1 MPTLTGITIYPVKS
15 LDGLSLSESLV
26 LPCGAL
32 ANDRRWRLV
41 DAEGQVVNAKRT
53 ARFHVIRAAFSL
65 ASLTP
70 DWATGGPTAEAD
82 STSEPASSSADHP
95 RSGHPCSGHPRPD
108 SSQSALN
115 TVTLWLDESTVGNGP
130 PPLAAETFPL
140 VPGREGPCGWLSEAL
155 AENVFLEERVDGGF
169 PDDRDAP
176 GPTLIST
183 ESLAE
188 VARWFDWD
196 LAEARRRFRMNLELT
211 GDDPAGT
218 TVGNAGQR
226 AVASLSGPFWEDT
239 LACPARPVPSETNLA
254 ANNYAAAALAADPYA
269 DLPPPE
275 PRAFSIGDVRFRAT
289 GVCRRCVVPSRD
301 SHTARVTPLFRDVF
315 EARRSR
321 GLRADV
327 DSRSW
332 ENHFRLGLNMM
343 VEKATRVEV
352 FGNAQLSLGDPI
364 YI

>member
-65 ASLTP
+65 VSLTP
-70 DWATGGPTAEAD
+70 DWAAGGPVVE
-82 STSEPASSSADHP
+82 STGEPASGSTDH
-95 RSGHPCSGHPRPD
+95 SGSDHPRPD
-108 SSQSALN
+108 SSQSAGN

-130 PPLAAETFPL
+130 PPLVAETFSL

-155 AENVFLEERVDGGF
+155 AENVFLQERVDGGF
-169 PDDRDAP
+169 PDNRDAL

-188 VARWFDWD
+188 VARWFGWEI
-196 LAEARRRFRMNLELT
+196 AEARRRFRMNLELT
-211 GDDPAGT
+211 GDESAGT
-218 TVGNAGQR
+218 AAGNAGQR
-226 AVASLSGPFWEDT
+226 APTPLAGPFWEDT
-239 LACPARPVPSETNLA
+239 LACPARPLPSETNLA
-254 ANNYAAAALAADPYA
+254 AINSAAVALAADPYA

-275 PRAFSIGDVRFRAT
+275 PQPSQLATCGFEPLVSAAAVWCPAAVAAPAVSPLSFATSSMPADLIDGDSTSILSGS
-289 GVCRRCVVPSRD
+289 GI
-301 SHTARVTPLFRDVF
+301 
-315 EARRSR
+315 
-321 GLRADV
+321 GL
-327 DSRSW
+327 
-332 ENHFRLGLNMM
+332 
-343 VEKATRVEV
+343 
-352 FGNAQLSLGDPI
+352 P
-364 YI
+364 

>member
-70 DWATGGPTAEAD
+70 DWATDGPAAEGD
-82 STSEPASSSADHP
+82 SASESASKSADHP
-95 RSGHPCSGHPRPD
+95 DSGQPWADSGRS
-108 SSQSALN
+108 AVN
-115 TVTLWLDESTVGNGP
+115 TVTLWLDESAVGNVP

-140 VPGREGPCGWLSEAL
+140 VPGREGPCDWLSEAL
-155 AENVFLEERVDGGF
+155 AENVFLEERVEGGF
-169 PDDRDAP
+169 PDDHDAP

-211 GDDPAGT
+211 GDEPAGT
-218 TVGNAGQR
+218 TAGDAGQR
-226 AVASLSGPFWEDT
+226 ARASLSGPFWEDT
-239 LACPARPVPSETNLA
+239 LACPARPLISETNLA
-254 ANNYAAAALAADPYA
+254 AINFSAAALAADPYA

-275 PRAFSIGDVRFRAT
+275 PQAVSIGDVRFRAT
-289 GVCRRCVVPSRD
+289 GVCRRCVVPSRN
-301 SHTARVTPLFRDVF
+301 SRTGRQILPFKDVF
-315 EARRSR
+315 DCRRR
-321 GLRADV
+321 MGLRPDADYCC
-327 DSRSW
+327 W
-332 ENHFRLGLNMM
+332 TGYFRLGLNT
-343 VEKATRVEV
+343 TRNENPCCGVSISTAAAV
-352 FGNAQLSLGDPI
+352 LLTDLGSS
-364 YI
+364 

>member
-41 DAEGQVVNAKRT
+41 DADGQVVNAKRT

-70 DWATGGPTAEAD
+70 AWATDGPAAEGD
-82 STSEPASSSADHP
+82 STGESASGSADHS
-95 RSGHPCSGHPRPD
+95 RSGQSCRDQPHSGQPRPD

-115 TVTLWLDESTVGNGP
+115 TVTLWLDESAAGNSP
-130 PPLAAETFPL
+130 PPLAVETFPL

-155 AENVFLEERVDGGF
+155 AENVFLEERVEGGF

-211 GDDPAGT
+211 GNDPAGMT
-218 TVGNAGQR
+218 AGNAGQR
-226 AVASLSGPFWEDT
+226 ARASLSGPFWEDT
-239 LACPARPVPSETNLA
+239 LACPARPLPVE
-254 ANNYAAAALAADPYA
+254 ANFAKAAAAVLAADPYA

-275 PRAFSIGDVRFRAT
+275 PQAFSIGDVRFRAT

-301 SHTARVTPLFRDVF
+301 SHTGRVTPLFRDAF

-332 ENHFRLGLNMM
+332 ENHFRLGLN
-343 VEKATRVEV
+343 VEAYRNAGWLLTRSRSLF
-352 FGNAQLSLGDPI
+352 FGT
-364 YI
+364 

>member
-65 ASLTP
+65 ASLAP
-70 DWATGGPTAEAD
+70 AWATDGPATDGD
-82 STSEPASSSADHP
+82 STGEPASSSADRPPSGQP
-95 RSGHPCSGHPRPD
+95 RSCQPQPQ
-108 SSQSALN
+108 SSQSARN
-115 TVTLWLDESTVGNGP
+115 TVTLWLDESAVGSGP

-140 VPGREGPCGWLSEAL
+140 VPGQEGPCGWLSEAL
-155 AENVFLEERVDGGF
+155 AENVFLEERVEGGF

-176 GPTLIST
+176 GPTLTST
-183 ESLAE
+183 ETLSE
-188 VARWFDWD
+188 VARWFNWD

-218 TVGNAGQR
+218 TAGNAGQR
-226 AVASLSGPFWEDT
+226 ARASLSGPFWEDT
-239 LACPARPVPSETNLA
+239 LACPARPLSVEANLTKDA
-254 ANNYAAAALAADPYA
+254 AVALAADPYA

-275 PRAFSIGDVRFRAT
+275 PQAFSIGDVRFRAT

-301 SHTARVTPLFRDVF
+301 SRTGRVTNLFRDAF

-332 ENHFRLGLNMM
+332 ENHFRLGLN
-343 VEKATRVEV
+343 VEACR
-352 FGNAQLSLGDPI
+352 NAGWRLALSRSLFLGT
-364 YI
+364 